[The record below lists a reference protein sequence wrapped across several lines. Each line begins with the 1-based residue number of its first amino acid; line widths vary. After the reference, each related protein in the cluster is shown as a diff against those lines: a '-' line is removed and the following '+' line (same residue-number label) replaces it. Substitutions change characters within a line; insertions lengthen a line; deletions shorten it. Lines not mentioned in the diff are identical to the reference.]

1 MKIVVAS
8 LLMASVLACKKDE
21 DGLTAC
27 NKLEGT
33 WTFNS
38 WQEDGEEFLG
48 DSIFIT
54 SSALTF
60 KTPAEG
66 MGDFE
71 WNISYIIGGDE
82 FIIGAY
88 RPDESCETVTIT
100 PKGGSAVTYSF
111 SIEGDVLV
119 LETQDN
125 NVDIHFELA
134 KE

>member
-27 NKLEGT
+27 EQLEGT
-33 WTFNS
+33 WAFSS

-54 SSALTF
+54 SSSLTF
-60 KTPAEG
+60 KSLAEG

-71 WNISYIIGGDE
+71 WEISYIIGGDE
-82 FIIGAY
+82 MIIGAY
-88 RPDESCETVTIT
+88 RPDEACETMTIT

-111 SIEGDVLV
+111 SISGDELL
-119 LETQDN
+119 LETQNN
-125 NVDIHFELA
+125 NVVIHFELT

>member
-8 LLMASVLACKKDE
+8 LLMTSFMACKKDE

-27 NKLEGT
+27 EQLEGT
-33 WTFNS
+33 WTFSS

-54 SSALTF
+54 SSSLTF
-60 KTPAEG
+60 ETISDG

-82 FIIGAY
+82 MIIGAY
-88 RPDESCETVTIT
+88 RPDEACETMTIT
-100 PKGGSAVTYSF
+100 PKGGTAVTYDF
-111 SIEGDVLV
+111 SIQGETLM

-125 NVDIHFELA
+125 NVSIHFELTRD
-134 KE
+134 